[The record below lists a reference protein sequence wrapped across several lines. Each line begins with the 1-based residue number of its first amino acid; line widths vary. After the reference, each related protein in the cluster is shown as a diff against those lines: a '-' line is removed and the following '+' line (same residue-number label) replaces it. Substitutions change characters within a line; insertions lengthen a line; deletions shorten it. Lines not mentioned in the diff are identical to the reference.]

1 MGDKMK
7 VLIITNYCQTP
18 NEKGNNRFN
27 YIAKLL
33 TDYGHDVEIITSTF
47 SHKRKVQ
54 RKIEEE
60 KIESVSYKFTMLYE
74 PGYKKNVTLSR
85 FYSHR
90 IFGKN
95 VGKYLEA
102 MKEKPNVIYCAI
114 PSLDVGGIVCKFVKK
129 HNIPFIIDI
138 QDLWPE
144 AFQMVFKVPI
154 LKNIICFPF
163 KRQAN
168 YIYSH
173 ADSIVAV
180 SQTYVDRALKVN
192 KKVNDGLSVFLGTDL
207 EYFDS
212 LKGENH
218 AKTEMVKFVYI
229 GTLGHSYDITTTID
243 AIKIL
248 QDKGIKNIEFIVMG
262 DGPLKE
268 KFENYAKDRNINAT
282 FMGRLPYEK
291 MVKILCECDIAVN
304 PIAKGAAQSIINKVG
319 DYAAAG
325 LPVINTQECE
335 EYRNIVTNYKI
346 GINCENNNSID
357 MANKIYELYNNA
369 NERKEMGRNNRKLAE
384 EKFDRRKTYIKI
396 VKLIEEMKYK
406 EEI

>member
-1 MGDKMK
+1 MK
-7 VLIITNYCQTP
+7 ILMITNYCQTP
-18 NEKGNNRFN
+18 NENGNNRFN
-27 YIAKLL
+27 YIANILSEL
-33 TDYGHDVEIITSTF
+33 GHDIVFLTSTF
-47 SHKRKVQ
+47 SHRRKKQ
-54 RKIEEE
+54 RKKEEE
-60 KIESVSYKFTMLYE
+60 GLDSLKYKFVMLYE
-74 PGYKKNVTLSR
+74 PGYKKNITLSR
-85 FYSHR
+85 FYSHWV
-90 IFGKN
+90 FGRN
-95 VGKYLEA
+95 VRNYLESIS
-102 MKEKPNVIYCAI
+102 EKPDVIYCAV
-114 PSLDVGGIVCKFVKK
+114 PSLDSGVLACKYAKK
-129 HNIPFIIDI
+129 NNIPFIIDI

-218 AKTEMVKFVYI
+218 TKTEMVKVVYI

-325 LPVINTQECE
+325 LPVVNTQECE

-357 MANKIYELYNNA
+357 MANKIYELYNNV